1 MDSFTAAMKQDF
13 RLGCSFHSLFCSAS
27 PLHERSVF
35 TYLLFMSNRT
45 LGYGVIFFLV
55 IFLLVPVIYLS
66 NKMFRPV
73 YHRTIVFDKVNTLS
87 FLHLDDPVRV
97 RGIEAGKVRSI
108 SWKNNKTFVMIETGR
123 QLSLH
128 QDYRIYAEDKGL
140 MGDRYVSINPGHE
153 LAPTIDAK
161 ALLDGIFLTGP
172 TEAIA
177 HLHKVTAMVDSTTA
191 LISLLQH
198 GSSSKQPLPERFNV
212 IMRHFDSVAV
222 SLTRILIKTDQA
234 VTKNADS
241 ISVMLEKTGRLT
253 EAMYTSIPERIL
265 AVHMVIG
272 KIEKAL
278 GEADSLVASSG
289 AIVDRVE
296 RMDSITL
303 LDDFK
308 KLKAQLSVLRNELN
322 DLRKQG
328 LLLPIRIR

>member
-1 MDSFTAAMKQDF
+1 
-13 RLGCSFHSLFCSAS
+13 
-27 PLHERSVF
+27 
-35 TYLLFMSNRT
+35 MSDRT

-108 SWKNNKTFVMIETGR
+108 SLKDNKTFVMIETGR

-128 QDYRIYAEDKGL
+128 KDYRIYAEDKGL
-140 MGDRYVSINPGHE
+140 MGDRYVSINPGNEH
-153 LAPTIDAK
+153 LPLVDPK
-161 ALLDGIFLTGP
+161 ASLDGIFLIGP

-177 HLHKVTAMVDSTTA
+177 RLNKLTAMVDSTTV
-191 LISLLQH
+191 LISLFKH

-212 IMRHFDSVAV
+212 IMRHFDSIAL
-222 SLTRILIKTDQA
+222 SLTGILIKTDRA
-234 VTKNADS
+234 VTRNADS
-241 ISVMLEKTGRLT
+241 ISVMLEKTERLT
-253 EAMYTSIPERIL
+253 EAMYTSIPERI
-265 AVHMVIG
+265 VDMHMVIG
-272 KIEKAL
+272 KIEKVL
-278 GEADSLVASSG
+278 IEADSLVTSSG

-296 RMDSITL
+296 RMDSMAL

-308 KLKAQLSVLRNELN
+308 KLKAQLSVLRDELN
-322 DLRKQG
+322 DLQKQG